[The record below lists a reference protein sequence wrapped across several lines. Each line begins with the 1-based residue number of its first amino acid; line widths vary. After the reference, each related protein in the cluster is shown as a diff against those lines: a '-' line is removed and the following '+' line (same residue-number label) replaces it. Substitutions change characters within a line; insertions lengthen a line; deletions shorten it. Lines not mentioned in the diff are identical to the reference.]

1 MSNYSMIYFDCK
13 YFLYELICKNSAL
26 YFGDTD
32 DFPSLWQEF
41 LFIY

>member
-13 YFLYELICKNSAL
+13 YFLYELICKNYVL
-26 YFGDTD
+26 YFGDID
-32 DFPSLWQEF
+32 DFPCLRQEF